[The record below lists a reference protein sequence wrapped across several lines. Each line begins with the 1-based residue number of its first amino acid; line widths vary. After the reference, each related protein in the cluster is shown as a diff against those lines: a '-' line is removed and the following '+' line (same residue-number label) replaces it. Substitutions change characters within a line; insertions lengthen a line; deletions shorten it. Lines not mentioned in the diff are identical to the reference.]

1 MLPFQAQSSLEKPQ
15 NRAFATLAVYVTV
28 ISDRRSTS
36 LQNKIKKNSC
46 LEETAKLRWARDN
59 ENMISQ
65 KKFLFLV
72 IDCSY
77 LKKNKNIYLPFV
89 VI

>member
-36 LQNKIKKNSC
+36 LQNKKKKKTAVWKKQLNSG
-46 LEETAKLRWARDN
+46 EPETMRT
-59 ENMISQ
+59 
-65 KKFLFLV
+65 
-72 IDCSY
+72 
-77 LKKNKNIYLPFV
+77 
-89 VI
+89 

>member
-36 LQNKIKKNSC
+36 LQN
-46 LEETAKLRWARDN
+46 
-59 ENMISQ
+59 
-65 KKFLFLV
+65 
-72 IDCSY
+72 
-77 LKKNKNIYLPFV
+77 LKKTAVWKKQLNSGETETMRTWSHKKVFISSYWL
-89 VI
+89 

>member
-36 LQNKIKKNSC
+36 LQNKRKKTAVWKKQLNSG
-46 LEETAKLRWARDN
+46 EPETMRT
-59 ENMISQ
+59 
-65 KKFLFLV
+65 
-72 IDCSY
+72 
-77 LKKNKNIYLPFV
+77 
-89 VI
+89 